1 MTQNRFATARNS
13 APADVVTTLPVPA
26 AFIACPPGLM
36 PGVMAAG
43 PAAFLG
49 FYGVYQ
55 EAYRRACEEMQRK
68 TRAPRG
74 ERENVFAV
82 APAWRV

>member
-1 MTQNRFATARNS
+1 MTQNRFAIARNS
-13 APADVVTTLPVPA
+13 APADVVTPAPVPE
-26 AFIACPPGLM
+26 AFIACPPTLM

-55 EAYRRACEEMQRK
+55 EAYRRAYEAVQKQERIS
-68 TRAPRG
+68 RNG
-74 ERENVFAV
+74 RENAFAV
-82 APAWRV
+82 ARVSRD